1 MADRFME
8 TMQEAVQRFERQGFR
23 QNFRAAPK
31 GRLTV
36 DGDVLYEPEELVV
49 EEVARF
55 EGSSDPSDEA
65 VLFALRTADG
75 KVRGTFAATY
85 GPQADPSTIEAVRR
99 LDLHPGRARPE
110 PAATEGRS

>member
-1 MADRFME
+1 MTDQFME
-8 TMQEAVQRFERQGFR
+8 TMQEAMQRFERRGFR
-23 QNFRAAPK
+23 QGFRAAPK

-55 EGSSDPSDEA
+55 EGTSDPADEA

-75 KVRGTFAATY
+75 KVRGTFVATY
-85 GPQADPSTIEAVRR
+85 GPQAGPEAIEAVRR
-99 LDLHPGRARPE
+99 LDLHPDRARPE
-110 PAATEGRS
+110 PGARGRRS